1 MDTLITFRF
10 GIRHDSG
17 VEDFLARTDD
27 SAVIRTAREQLTR
40 PVGERHL
47 FITGL
52 IRRAPDG
59 ANLPG
64 VGSTSIQR
72 GASPGRERNSAMPR
86 PARLSRTSRSGT
98 GAGFARGTLM

>member
-17 VEDFLARTDD
+17 AEDFLARTDD

-47 FITGL
+47 LITGL

-59 ANLPG
+59 ANLAWRWQY
-64 VGSTSIQR
+64 VD
-72 GASPGRERNSAMPR
+72 SAWG
-86 PARLSRTSRSGT
+86 LTRTSTELCDATPSQVEQN
-98 GAGFARGTLM
+98 LEE